1 MSRVRAWVM
10 PNVIEL
16 VKVAPLVREM
26 KRDMEKNENE
36 VIKIEQTHENARVR
50 LFYCK
55 NAREV
60 IKLSLEVW
68 TMRMIPKKETLTI
81 EFKSDVDCLD
91 EKELVSEI
99 VGMTNTE
106 GGVLYLGVEDNGDV
120 TGVHKRHKDPN
131 GAMALIANKTV
142 PSLSVRAEIIEEEG
156 IEVLQIQIPMSKTI
170 IATSDGKIQRRRLKP
185 DGSPEN
191 VPMYP
196 YEIPGRLSSLSQLDY
211 SAQILLG
218 ATMDDLDGNE
228 RDRLRN
234 IIKYRKGDKALLE
247 LTDEELDKALQLAK
261 EEAGVLYPTVTGM
274 LLLGKEDRIA
284 ELLPTAKAVFQVLE
298 GTKVRKNEQTSKP
311 LLATFEMFEEYMKAW
326 NPEREMEYGLFR
338 VPIPEFSEA
347 AYREGLVNAFCHRD
361 YTVIQAVRVAVE
373 DEGLTI
379 SSPGGFIEGVN
390 LKNLLTVEPHGRNP
404 VLADALKRIGL
415 AEKTGRGIDR
425 IFEGSIVF
433 GRPLPDYS
441 ETTSTYVKLF
451 IQRAEPDLA
460 FTKMISNEENRLGR
474 SLPIN
479 SLLILSALQS
489 QRRLTIAEI
498 VEVTNIG
505 EIRAKAV
512 VEKLVEAGLV
522 DASGNNKAR
531 FYILSSKVYKEQDNM
546 VGYVRQ
552 TGIDAVKYEA
562 WIMELIQKQGGRI
575 TRDNVVELLNV
586 TPSQAYRLLKKMSD
600 KGRITLVGSGR
611 SAYYE
616 LIE

>member
-1 MSRVRAWVM
+1 MTS
-10 PNVIEL
+10 
-16 VKVAPLVREM
+16 
-26 KRDMEKNENE
+26 KRTQN
-36 VIKIEQTHENARVR
+36 TRVR

-60 IKLSLEVW
+60 IGLLLEVW

-81 EFKSDVDCLD
+81 EFKSDIDCLD

-106 GGVLYLGVEDNGDV
+106 GGVLYLGVEDNGDI
-120 TGVHKRHKDPN
+120 TGVHKKHRDPN

-234 IIKYRKGDKALLE
+234 IIKYRKGDKTLLE
-247 LTDEELDKALQLAK
+247 LTDEELDKALQLVK

-361 YTVIQAVRVAVE
+361 YTVIQAVRVAIE

-390 LKNLLTVEPHGRNP
+390 LKNLLTVESHGRNP

-498 VEVTNIG
+498 AEVTNIG

-531 FYILSSKVYKEQDNM
+531 FYILSSKVYKEQDNI

-562 WIMELIQKQGGRI
+562 WIMELIQKQGGKI

-586 TPSQAYRLLKKMSD
+586 TPPQAYRLLKKC
-600 KGRITLVGSGR
+600 
-611 SAYYE
+611 
-616 LIE
+616 LIKAGLSLLEMGDQHIMNWLNKHTINARVRFVCL